1 MPEFSPLL
9 LLGVSL
15 VGGLGA
21 ACRYL
26 ADTLLR
32 ERRGWSAPGATFFV
46 NALGSLLLGLFAA
59 LIADGTWHALL
70 AAGFCGGFTTFSTAM
85 LDVVRL
91 WRAGERGRAVWFSVG
106 QFIVCAVFALAGA
119 LLFATPPSS

>member
-32 ERRGWSAPGATFFV
+32 ERRGWSAPGATFDASV
-46 NALGSLLLGLFAA
+46 LAASGNWVWLALAAASLVGGFAA
-59 LIADGTWHALL
+59 AY
-70 AAGFCGGFTTFSTAM
+70 AGWRLGGA
-85 LDVVRL
+85 
-91 WRAGERGRAVWFSVG
+91 
-106 QFIVCAVFALAGA
+106 
-119 LLFATPPSS
+119 